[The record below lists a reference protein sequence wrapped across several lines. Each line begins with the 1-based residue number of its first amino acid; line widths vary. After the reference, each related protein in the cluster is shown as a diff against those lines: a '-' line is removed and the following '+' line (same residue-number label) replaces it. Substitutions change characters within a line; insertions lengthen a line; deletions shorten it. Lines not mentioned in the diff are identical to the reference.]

1 MGLETVHRPSRTK
14 IGDIEIDV
22 VLTESST
29 DSAETTD
36 HPVEQ
41 GFDVSDHARL
51 KPVTLQITGII
62 SNTPVGAVQSQR
74 VVSLGGGVT
83 FTSVSTERV
92 GGAIGFAE
100 RAAADLRKL
109 LEARQLVTVTTSKRV
124 YTDMMLTDLI
134 TPRDGKT
141 GDALT
146 FQATF
151 KRVRIVQNKTTRR
164 VIAKRESKAQNKQK
178 TGKQLPTE
186 NTTKKSIAYSLVE
199 KLGLLDKLG
208 VK

>member
-51 KPVTLQITGII
+51 AGD
-62 SNTPVGAVQSQR
+62 TPDHRDYLEYARRRSTVAARGEPR
-74 VVSLGGGVT
+74 RGRD

-92 GGAIGFAE
+92 GRAIGFAE

-164 VIAKRESKAQNKQK
+164 VVAKRESKAQSKQK
-178 TGKQLPTE
+178 AGKQLPTE
-186 NTTKKSIAYSLVE
+186 NTTKKSIAYSTVE
-199 KLGLLDKLG
+199 KLGLA
-208 VK
+208 